1 MEPITIIESIKKHGV
16 TGLLCVCLWWMNS
29 RLSDVEQKL
38 YNCLT
43 TSKAVS
49 AYKHESNH
57 VQLFAILP
65 DKLKVKNG
73 TKRKM
78 AI

>member
-1 MEPITIIESIKKHGV
+1 MEPITIIESVKKHGI
-16 TGLLCVCLWWMNS
+16 TGLLCVCLFWMNS
-29 RLSDVEQKL
+29 RLSDVEAKL

-43 TSKAVS
+43 TSKAIS
-49 AYKHESNH
+49 ATKHEQKH

-78 AI
+78 VI

>member
-16 TGLLCVCLWWMNS
+16 TGLLCLCLWWMNS
-29 RLSDVEQKL
+29 RLSDVEEKL

-43 TSKAVS
+43 TSKVVS
-49 AYKHESNH
+49 ASKHESNH

>member
-16 TGLLCVCLWWMNS
+16 TGLLCLCLWWMNS
-29 RLSDVEQKL
+29 RLSDVEEKL

>member
-1 MEPITIIESIKKHGV
+1 MEHITIIESVKKHGV
-16 TGLLCVCLWWMNS
+16 TGLLCVCLWWMNG
-29 RLSDVEQKL
+29 RLSDVEEKL

-43 TSKAVS
+43 TSKVVS
-49 AYKHESNH
+49 ASKHEPKH

>member
-1 MEPITIIESIKKHGV
+1 MEPIAIIESIKKHGV
-16 TGLLCVCLWWMNS
+16 TGLLCICLWWMNG
-29 RLSDVEQKL
+29 RLSDVEEKL

-43 TSKAVS
+43 ASKS
-49 AYKHESNH
+49 SNLFKHEHNH

-78 AI
+78 VI

>member
-16 TGLLCVCLWWMNS
+16 TGLLCLCLWWMNG
-29 RLSDVEQKL
+29 RLSDVEEKL

-49 AYKHESNH
+49 ASKHEPNH

-65 DKLKVKNG
+65 DKLKVKYG

>member
-1 MEPITIIESIKKHGV
+1 MEPITIIESVKKHGV

-29 RLSDVEQKL
+29 RLSDVEEKL

-43 TSKAVS
+43 TSKVINAS
-49 AYKHESNH
+49 KHEH
-57 VQLFAILP
+57 KHIQLFAILP

-78 AI
+78 VI

>member
-16 TGLLCVCLWWMNS
+16 TGLLCLCLWWMNS
-29 RLSDVEQKL
+29 RLSDVEEKL

-43 TSKAVS
+43 TSKPVS
-49 AYKHESNH
+49 AFKHESNH

>member
-1 MEPITIIESIKKHGV
+1 MEPITIIESVKKHGV
-16 TGLLCVCLWWMNS
+16 TGLLCVCLFWMNS
-29 RLSDVEQKL
+29 RLSDVEAKL

-43 TSKAVS
+43 TSKAIS
-49 AYKHESNH
+49 ATKHEQKH

-78 AI
+78 VI

>member
-1 MEPITIIESIKKHGV
+1 MEPITIIESVKKHGV
-16 TGLLCVCLWWMNS
+16 TGLLCVCLWWMNG
-29 RLSDVEQKL
+29 RLSDVEAKL

-43 TSKAVS
+43 TSKAIS
-49 AYKHESNH
+49 ATKHEQKH

-78 AI
+78 VI

>member
-16 TGLLCVCLWWMNS
+16 TGLLCLCLWWMNS
-29 RLSDVEQKL
+29 RLSDVEEKL

-43 TSKAVS
+43 TSKAVI

-78 AI
+78 DI